1 MISKFFKSE
10 FYVQLFVLLVSTII
24 FYFIKSSDIQEYT
37 KNFPNSLINISIENN
52 ILKDIIS
59 YIIIILSSLLILRI
73 FTINDFTNKKSLLP
87 AFIFCFSA
95 IILKNSPYF
104 QQIIIT
110 NLILIFAFGD
120 ILKIYNKTDSYEE
133 IYNNS
138 FLLSL
143 SSIIYL
149 PSIYFTI
156 IIWLTLIVFRIF
168 NWREWVISII
178 GLITPYFLVFAFFF
192 LTDNLDKN
200 LLIFKSFFKGI
211 NLGLITL
218 HTKEKIF
225 IYIFVVF
232 FIISFFSVMNRFSD
246 KNIYFRKKI
255 TIFLN
260 LTALCIIILI
270 LSITESK
277 GNFLYITTSFSL
289 FFTSYIDQMK
299 TRWLREVFLGILIL
313 TYITLLI

>member
-1 MISKFFKSE
+1 
-10 FYVQLFVLLVSTII
+10 
-24 FYFIKSSDIQEYT
+24 
-37 KNFPNSLINISIENN
+37 
-52 ILKDIIS
+52 
-59 YIIIILSSLLILRI
+59 
-73 FTINDFTNKKSLLP
+73 
-87 AFIFCFSA
+87 
-95 IILKNSPYF
+95 
-104 QQIIIT
+104 
-110 NLILIFAFGD
+110 
-120 ILKIYNKTDSYEE
+120 
-133 IYNNS
+133 
-138 FLLSL
+138 
-143 SSIIYL
+143 
-149 PSIYFTI
+149 
-156 IIWLTLIVFRIF
+156 
-168 NWREWVISII
+168 
-178 GLITPYFLVFAFFF
+178 
-192 LTDNLDKN
+192 
-200 LLIFKSFFKGI
+200 
-211 NLGLITL
+211 LGLITL